1 MKTPKLIVF
10 LCAAVLVILG
20 IYSLIVTK
28 DIFSGIIWTVLGII
42 IFIIGYIRLK

>member
-20 IYSLIVTK
+20 IYSLIVIK
-28 DIFSGIIWTVLGII
+28 DIFSGIIWTILGIV

>member
-1 MKTPKLIVF
+1 MKTASLIVY

-20 IYSLIVTK
+20 VYSLFVTK

-42 IFIIGYIRLK
+42 FFILGYIRIK